1 MRVSVSRSSSGS
13 PSEAWQETMR
23 RPRSVSIGDVRD
35 VFEAWV
41 TLSLFLMLRFD
52 LAAMLGTSLSGGL

>member
-1 MRVSVSRSSSGS
+1 
-13 PSEAWQETMR
+13 MR

-41 TLSLFLMLRFD
+41 TLSLFLMPRFD